1 MRLNKCFTI
10 FPQSFLYFS
19 SSGKKLSFFSFKRYT
34 FPNTTDA
41 SSLQIANSDQLP
53 AEDVAILD
61 KLGITDKKERL
72 IHFILNERTRECLGE
87 WNRWE
92 ELSRTKTLVTRAKL
106 YNPEAAQNVSE
117 KHNLRPIPQ
126 KFIDTLQDKN
136 GNNLPDSE
144 KEKWQNPG
152 Y

>member
-1 MRLNKCFTI
+1 MSTGIAK
-10 FPQSFLYFS
+10 
-19 SSGKKLSFFSFKRYT
+19 
-34 FPNTTDA
+34 TTDA

-92 ELSRTKTLVTRAKL
+92 ELSRTKTLGQRAKAF
-106 YNPEAAQNVSE
+106 NPEAE
-117 KHNLRPIPQ
+117 PHIKDHPNLRPIPQ
-126 KFIDTLQDKN
+126 TFIDMLQNAD
-136 GNNLPDSE
+136 GTNLS
-144 KEKWQNPG
+144 KEGKDAWQNPG